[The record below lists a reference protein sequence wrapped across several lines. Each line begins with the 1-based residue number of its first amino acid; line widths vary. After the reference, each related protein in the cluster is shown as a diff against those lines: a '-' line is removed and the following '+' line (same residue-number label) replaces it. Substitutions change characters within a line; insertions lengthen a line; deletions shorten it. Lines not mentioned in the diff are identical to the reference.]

1 MIQPLIDMIKVKEF
15 FELHKIEYVLHEH
28 PAVYTC
34 EEAERHCSDIPGLAC
49 KNLFLRD
56 GKRKR
61 YFLAILPAQKK
72 TDLKKL
78 CGIAGVKKLA
88 FANTESL
95 RDKLGL
101 EAGSVSPFGLLND
114 ITGEVELYVDKDV
127 YAAETVVFHP
137 NVNTA
142 SLELS
147 RRMFRKF
154 LQIIDHEVNIVEL

>member
-1 MIQPLIDMIKVKEF
+1 MINVKKFLES
-15 FELHKIEYVLHEH
+15 HRIEYVLHEH

-34 EEAERHCSDIPGLAC
+34 EEAERCCGNIPGLAC

-56 GKRKR
+56 SRGKRF
-61 YFLAILPAQKK
+61 FLAVLPAKK
-72 TDLKKL
+72 RADLKKL
-78 CGIAGVKKLA
+78 GRILGVDKIT
-88 FANTESL
+88 FADSESL

-101 EAGSVSPFGLLND
+101 EAGSVSPFGLIND
-114 ITGEVELYVDKDV
+114 TIGEVELCLDKDV
-127 YAAETVVFHP
+127 YIAETVIFHP

-154 LQIIDHEVNIVEL
+154 LQIIDHEVTIVEL